1 MTGDDVKGTAVS
13 RPMCRHCNRVPMAR
27 PRGLCWCC
35 FKDVAVRNLYPVDP
49 VFGRRGSGTSGTT
62 GAVPEWPT
70 SAAPGTAEKRAV
82 MANRAARG
90 QTLFHPADAA
100 G

>member
-1 MTGDDVKGTAVS
+1 MGAPMGSVK
-13 RPMCRHCNRVPMAR
+13 PLCRHCQKVAAAR

-49 VFGRRGSGTSGTT
+49 VFGRRGSGTSGPT

-70 SAAPGTAEKRAV
+70 TYLPRTPGKLRE
-82 MANRAARG
+82 MARRAAMG
-90 QTLFHPADAA
+90 WSLFHPADAA